1 MRSFDLGEGLGRLRY
16 HDLPGAGAPLLFV
29 HGLGCASSCDY
40 PRVAAEAALAGRRML
55 LLDLL
60 GFGFSGRPAD
70 FGYSVED
77 HARTVARLVEGLRL
91 ESLDLFGHSMGGSIA
106 VAVATLLP
114 GRVRHLVLGEPNLDG
129 GGGSFSRPI
138 ARQSEAEF
146 VARGHAAVVRAASD
160 PIWAGSVSVASPV
173 AVHRGA
179 VSLVRGATPSWREQL
194 AALTMPRAVV
204 FGANTLPHPDTER
217 LPGIGVDVLVVPAA
231 GHSMAWENPAGL
243 ARAVRSVLS

>member
-1 MRSFDLGEGLGRLRY
+1 MRSFDLGDGLGRLRY
-16 HDLPGAGAPLLFV
+16 HDLPGEGTPLLFV

-60 GFGFSGRPAD
+60 GFGFSDRPAD
-70 FGYSVED
+70 FGYAVED
-77 HARTVARLVEGLRL
+77 HARTVARLVEGLSL
-91 ESLDLFGHSMGGSIA
+91 DSLDLFGYSMGGPIA
-106 VAVATLLP
+106 VVAATLLP
-114 GRVRHLVLGEPNLDG
+114 GRVRRLVLGEPNLDA

-138 ARQSEAEF
+138 AQQGEDEF
-146 VARGHAAVVRAASD
+146 VARGHAAVVRGATD

-179 VSLVRGATPSWREQL
+179 VSLVRGSAPSWREQL
-194 AALTMPRAVV
+194 AALTMPRAVI
-204 FGANTLPHPDTER
+204 FGERSLPHPDTER
-217 LPGIGVDVLVVPAA
+217 LPGIGVGVLVVPEA

-243 ARAVRSVLS
+243 ARALRSVLS